1 MVDDVDDKDEE
12 DEDDNIMSQHS
23 QV

>member
-1 MVDDVDDKDEE
+1 MVDDVGDKDEE